1 MQGFLI
7 LLLPYEKLVNLYMH
21 LIVGVLLIVIEI
33 VSRVYIEEE
42 IEVEGSQNQSELL
55 SSSAYY
61 KRQVSSRNYP
71 EKKAVLLFILLQFSY
86 FQVLHGFQGNL

>member
-1 MQGFLI
+1 MI

-61 KRQVSSRNYP
+61 KRQVSSRNYS
-71 EKKAVLLFILLQFSY
+71 EKKAVLFLSASLAC
-86 FQVLHGFQGNL
+86 